1 MKNLVG
7 NMAIRKYRINV
18 TKVLIILYMCMPL
31 ADTLNGYILLQL
43 KSEFSVGQLYR
54 IVLIFLQDL
63 FSSKGDFRKYYLNQ
77 R

>member
-7 NMAIRKYRINV
+7 NMVIRKYRISV

-31 ADTLNGYILLQL
+31 VDTLNGYILLQL

>member
-31 ADTLNGYILLQL
+31 VDTLNGYILLQL

-54 IVLIFLQDL
+54 IVLIFYRIYFPQ
-63 FSSKGDFRKYYLNQ
+63 KGIFENII
-77 R
+77 